1 MGIQTLCAA
10 VGGASIIKLRRDD
23 RRPTGRAGA
32 DLRIKSFFGFA
43 PVEGLGCCRRLCGV
57 GGRLG
62 AKSAAFGA
70 QCRRIARHVG
80 RCGIGRVRI
89 AEAVAEVVVVRIVVE
104 RTQPPNRCARDGRS
118 PQPAEVMMVTARGVK
133 RRRRRTMPAW
143 AAVRRSRRTA
153 STAGTKAVVRA
164 RAAAAAKASERSD
177 IFCSLVAKRDVDSRR
192 TR

>member
-43 PVEGLGCCRRLCGV
+43 PVEGLGRCRRLCGV

-70 QCRRIARHVG
+70 QCRRVARHVG

-133 RRRRRTMPAW
+133 RRGRRTMPAW
-143 AAVRRSRRTA
+143 AAVRRSRRT
-153 STAGTKAVVRA
+153 GLNGRNK
-164 RAAAAAKASERSD
+164 
-177 IFCSLVAKRDVDSRR
+177 SRR
-192 TR
+192 QGRSGRCSKSK

>member
-43 PVEGLGCCRRLCGV
+43 PVEGLGRCRRLCGV

-70 QCRRIARHVG
+70 QCRRVARHVG

-118 PQPAEVMMVTARGVK
+118 PQPAEVMMVPGPPCGGPGGR
-133 RRRRRTMPAW
+133 
-143 AAVRRSRRTA
+143 A

-177 IFCSLVAKRDVDSRR
+177 IFCSLSQSEILIVGERGE
-192 TR
+192 